1 MIYGIGTDIV
11 AVARMAD
18 YWQRHG
24 ERGLEKMLAPAERE
38 ACRASPDPGRF
49 LAKRFAAKEALGKA
63 FGTGVRAP
71 VLLPEIAVE
80 HDELGKPSFSYSARP
95 RRPVRRARA
104 DRPPFH
110 QRRAG
115 LRRRL
120 RHPGEAMNTL
130 PLGPLMIDV
139 AGLELSAAERERLAI
154 RWSAASSCSPA
165 TIATRQQ
172 LTALCAEIHA
182 LRSPVLPIAIDHE
195 GGRVQRCREG
205 FTHLPPM
212 RRLGDL
218 WDSDPAAAREAAAD
232 LGYLLA
238 AELRACG
245 VDYSFT
251 PVLDLDWGPSGVI
264 GDRAFHKNP
273 EAVAELAGALIDGLR
288 AAGMGCC
295 GKHFPGHG
303 WVAADSH
310 LAIPV
315 DERSLAEM
323 EPDLT
328 PYRRLKLDGVMPAHV
343 IYPQVD
349 SRPAG
354 FSPVWLEK
362 LRKEFKFDGV
372 IFSDD
377 LSMEGAAF
385 AGNMVQR
392 AEAAWAAGCDMLLIC
407 NSPDAVAEVLGNWT
421 PTPDP
426 CARRASPA
434 SPQ

>member
-1 MIYGIGTDIV
+1 M
-11 AVARMAD
+11 
-18 YWQRHG
+18 
-24 ERGLEKMLAPAERE
+24 K
-38 ACRASPDPGRF
+38 S
-49 LAKRFAAKEALGKA
+49 
-63 FGTGVRAP
+63 
-71 VLLPEIAVE
+71 
-80 HDELGKPSFSYSARP
+80 
-95 RRPVRRARA
+95 
-104 DRPPFH
+104 
-110 QRRAG
+110 
-115 LRRRL
+115 
-120 RHPGEAMNTL
+120 L

-139 AGLELSAAERERLAI
+139 AGLELAAAERERLTNPLVGGVILFA
-154 RWSAASSCSPA
+154 RNYRDPG
-165 TIATRQQ
+165 Q
-172 LTALCAEIHA
+172 LGALCAAIHG
-182 LRSPVLPIAIDHE
+182 LRSPSLPIAIDHE
-195 GGRVQRCREG
+195 GGRVQRCRAG
-205 FTHLPPM
+205 FTHVPPM

-218 WDSDPAAAREAAAD
+218 WDTDPAAAREAASS

-238 AELRACG
+238 AELRNCG

-264 GDRAFHKNP
+264 GDRAFHRNP
-273 EAVAELAGALIDGLR
+273 QAVAELAGALIDGLR

-328 PYRRLKLDGVMPAHV
+328 PYRHLKLDGVMPAHV
-343 IYPQVD
+343 IYPKVD

-354 FSPVWLEK
+354 FSPVWLQK
-362 LRKEFKFDGV
+362 LRSEFKFDGV

-407 NSPDAVAEVLGNWT
+407 NSPEAVADVLANWK

-426 CARRASPA
+426 QRAARIARIAPGAAWQQDAERYAAGRATVDSL
-434 SPQ
+434 SG